1 MYFAGGKVFQKFLS
15 DAVKIGVFLLF
26 SKNQVFAL
34 DEIKVWVYNRGVK
47 IKIVL

>member
-1 MYFAGGKVFQKFLS
+1 MYFARAEKFSKNFYLTR
-15 DAVKIGVFLLF
+15 KIGVFLLF